1 MALCFLDMIFHY
13 IYDLIDPENTDPED
27 RRAVWEQIGWS
38 LLSITLC
45 CVPVKDFYNSL
56 MYNFKD
62 PLLEFI
68 KEIYY
73 KVSNAL
79 QQ

>member
-1 MALCFLDMIFHY
+1 MIFGILFSGYDVLFY

-45 CVPVKDFYNSL
+45 CVPVKDFT
-56 MYNFKD
+56 
-62 PLLEFI
+62 I
-68 KEIYY
+68 
-73 KVSNAL
+73 V
-79 QQ
+79 